1 MLSRFSDVTYVLAI
15 LLVSR
20 DSRYLIA
27 NASWLAG
34 SGLTIFLDIFVMGQ
48 FAVYNLQDRRR
59 EDERKVL
66 DGGGDAEREGDEE
79 RA

>member
-66 DGGGDAEREGDEE
+66 DGEGDAEREGDEE